1 MNFYNI
7 EDSKE
12 QKTFRQAVLE
22 GSGKK
27 KGLFF
32 PASVPRLSQSVLS
45 ELESLSLP
53 EMAAEVLYEYLSEN
67 FTKAEVLE
75 ICQRVFDFP
84 VPLVQVEPKVFAL
97 ELFHGPSLAFK
108 DFGARFLAEVLKKF
122 ASAEDE
128 KITVLVATSC
138 DTGSAVAQGFHG
150 TEGVDVV
157 LLYPSGKISPLQEKT
172 LTTVHGNI
180 YALEIDGTF
189 DDCQRLVKTA
199 FADDHLKQKLKLTSA
214 NSINVGRWLPQI
226 VYYFHAC
233 TQLPEEDKQKNLIS
247 VPSGNYGNLSAGLLA
262 RKMGLPVE
270 FFIAASNINKVFPD
284 YLETGLY
291 KPRQAV
297 QTLSNAMDVGNPSN
311 FSRILE
317 LFEGDYDS
325 IKKAVKSHV
334 VTDQEVRETI
344 KNVYDTF
351 SYLLDPHGAVA
362 YKGLKE
368 NLQNEQ
374 GGIFLETA
382 HPGKFNEAV
391 EEITGEKVELPGFL
405 KQAQMGE
412 KKSNRM
418 STGYADF
425 KNWLLDF
432 YNI

>member
-1 MNFYNI
+1 MDFYNI
-7 EDSKE
+7 EDKNEIKS
-12 QKTFRQAVLE
+12 FREAVLD

-27 KGLFF
+27 RGLLF
-32 PASVPRLSQSVLS
+32 PAYVPKLSKSALS
-45 ELESLSLP
+45 ALESISLP
-53 EMAAEVLYEYLSEN
+53 EMASELLYEYLNEN
-67 FTKAEVLE
+67 FTKEEVLD
-75 ICQRVFDFP
+75 ICNKVFDFP
-84 VPLVQVEPKVFAL
+84 VPLVKLEEKVLVL

-122 ASAEDE
+122 ASEEE
-128 KITVLVATSC
+128 KITVLVATSG

-172 LTTVHGNI
+172 LTTVNGNI
-180 YALEIDGTF
+180 YALEIEGTF

-199 FADDHLKQKLKLTSA
+199 FADDHLNQKLKLTSA

-226 VYYFHAC
+226 VYYFHAWK
-233 TQLPEEDKQKNLIS
+233 QLSEEDKQNNIFS

-270 FFIAASNINKVFPD
+270 FFVASSNINKVIPD

-297 QTLSNAMDVGNPSN
+297 PTLSNAMDVGNPSN

-317 LFEGDYDS
+317 LFEGDYGS
-325 IKKAVKSHV
+325 IKKVIKSHV
-334 VTDQEVRETI
+334 VTDREVRETI
-344 KNVYDTF
+344 KNVHEKF

-368 NLQNEQ
+368 NCQ
-374 GGIFLETA
+374 GKRCGIFLETA
-382 HPGKFNEAV
+382 HPGKFNETV
-391 EEITGEKVELPGFL
+391 EEITGEKLELPGFL
-405 KQAQMGE
+405 KHAQEGE
-412 KKSNRM
+412 KNSTRMSNRY
-418 STGYADF
+418 SDF